1 MTFRNSLVS
10 WKYPSIL
17 LFGIGI
23 SNFGAWVYFIAL
35 NLIVLDMTGSA
46 LAVAGLYIVK
56 PMAAIFTNVWAGSV
70 IDRINKRNLMM
81 TLDLFRA
88 VFIALLPFA
97 SSIWV
102 IYALVFVI
110 NMGGAMFV
118 TTSRTYITKLI
129 PIEQRK
135 RFNSLRS
142 LIDSGAFLI
151 GPALAGI
158 LFLIGTPVLA
168 IYINAAA
175 LLLSGIITLFMP
187 NLEKDHSLEKSNHSL
202 SWTIMKKDW
211 GIVLDF
217 SRKSSYIMLIYF
229 LFSCMVVMET
239 AIDSQEAAFAKAVL
253 FLSDSDYGFLVS
265 IAGAGIIAGAIVNAV
280 FISKVQISHL
290 IGLGS
295 LFVSIGYMFYA
306 FSNAFSLAAI
316 GFFIIAFSLAF
327 ANTGFQ
333 TFYQNNIPVEIMG
346 RVGSVFGMLEALLI
360 IIITTIVGVSAHF
373 ISIRFVLISGS
384 MIMFALSII
393 LSMLSMKTSKSRYY
407 SVDNIE
413 VKAEEKV

>member
-1 MTFRNSLVS
+1 MTFKNSLVA

-17 LFGIGI
+17 LCGIGI

-35 NLIVLDMTGSA
+35 NLIVLDMTDSA

-70 IDRINKRNLMM
+70 IDRINKRNLMVA
-81 TLDLFRA
+81 LDLFRA
-88 VFIALLPFA
+88 VFIALLPLT

-102 IYALVFVI
+102 IYSLVLVI
-110 NMGGAMFV
+110 NMAGSMFV
-118 TTSRTYITKLI
+118 TTSRSYITKLI

-142 LIDSGAFLI
+142 LMDSGAFLI
-151 GPALAGI
+151 GPAIAGL
-158 LFLIGTPVLA
+158 LFLIGTPVIA

-187 NLEKDHSLEKSNHSL
+187 NLEKERSLEQTSHYL

-211 GIVLDF
+211 GIVMDF
-217 SRKSSYIMLIYF
+217 SRKFSYIMLIYF

-239 AIDSQEAAFAKAVL
+239 AMDSQEAVFAKAVL
-253 FLSDSDYGFLVS
+253 LLSDSDYGFLVS
-265 IAGAGIIAGAIVNAV
+265 IAGAGIIAGAIVNAI
-280 FISKVQISHL
+280 FINKIPISYL

-295 LFVSIGYMFYA
+295 LFVSIGYVIYA
-306 FSNAFSLAAI
+306 LSNSFSMAAI

-346 RVGSVFGMLEALLI
+346 RVGSIFGLLEALLI
-360 IIITTIVGVSAHF
+360 IMTTAIVGVSAHF
-373 ISIRFVLISGS
+373 ISIRFVVISGT
-384 MIMFALSII
+384 MIMFAVSILLSI
-393 LSMLSMKTSKSRYY
+393 LSMKASKSRYY
-407 SVDNIE
+407 SVGN
-413 VKAEEKV
+413 AGEKM

>member
-1 MTFRNSLVS
+1 MTFKNLLVA

-17 LFGIGI
+17 LCGIGI

-35 NLIVLDMTGSA
+35 NLIVLDMTDSA

-70 IDRINKRNLMM
+70 IDRINKRNLMVA
-81 TLDLFRA
+81 LDLFRA
-88 VFIALLPFA
+88 VFIALLPLT

-102 IYALVFVI
+102 IYSLVLVI
-110 NMGGAMFV
+110 NMAGSMFV
-118 TTSRTYITKLI
+118 TTSRSYITKLI

-142 LIDSGAFLI
+142 LMDSGAFLI
-151 GPALAGI
+151 GPAIAGL
-158 LFLIGTPVLA
+158 LFLIGTPVIA

-187 NLEKDHSLEKSNHSL
+187 NLEKERSLEQTSHYL

-211 GIVLDF
+211 GIVMDF
-217 SRKSSYIMLIYF
+217 SRKFSYIMLIYF

-239 AIDSQEAAFAKAVL
+239 AMDSQEAVFAKAVL
-253 FLSDSDYGFLVS
+253 LLSDSDYGFLVS
-265 IAGAGIIAGAIVNAV
+265 IAGAGIIAGAIVNAI
-280 FISKVQISHL
+280 FINKIPISYL

-295 LFVSIGYMFYA
+295 LFVSIGYVIYA
-306 FSNAFSLAAI
+306 LSNSFSMAAI

-346 RVGSVFGMLEALLI
+346 RVGSIFGLLEALLI
-360 IIITTIVGVSAHF
+360 IMTTAIVGVSAHF
-373 ISIRFVLISGS
+373 ISIRFVVISGT
-384 MIMFALSII
+384 MIMFAVSILLSI
-393 LSMLSMKTSKSRYY
+393 LSMKASKSRYY
-407 SVDNIE
+407 SVGN
-413 VKAEEKV
+413 AGEKM

>member
-1 MTFRNSLVS
+1 MTLKNSLVA

-17 LFGIGI
+17 LCGIGI

-35 NLIVLDMTGSA
+35 NLIVLDMTDSA

-70 IDRINKRNLMM
+70 IDRINKRNLMVA
-81 TLDLFRA
+81 LDLFRA
-88 VFIALLPFA
+88 VFIALLPLT

-102 IYALVFVI
+102 IYSLVFVI
-110 NMGGAMFV
+110 NMAGAMFG
-118 TTSRTYITKLI
+118 TTSRSYITKLI

-142 LIDSGAFLI
+142 LMDSGAFLI
-151 GPALAGI
+151 GPAIAGL

-187 NLEKDHSLEKSNHSL
+187 DLEKGRSLEQSSHYL

-211 GIVLDF
+211 GIVMDF
-217 SRKSSYIMLIYF
+217 SRKFSYIMLIYF

-239 AIDSQEAAFAKAVL
+239 AMDSQEAVFAKAVL
-253 FLSDSDYGFLVS
+253 LLSDSDYGFLVS

-280 FISKVQISHL
+280 FINKIPISYL

-295 LFVSIGYMFYA
+295 LFVSIGYVIYA
-306 FSNAFSLAAI
+306 LSNSFSMAAI

-346 RVGSVFGMLEALLI
+346 RVRSIFGLLEALLI
-360 IIITTIVGVSAHF
+360 IMTTAIVGVSAHF
-373 ISIRFVLISGS
+373 ISIRLVVISGT
-384 MIMFALSII
+384 MIMFAVSILLSI
-393 LSMLSMKTSKSRYY
+393 LSMKASKSRYY
-407 SVDNIE
+407 SIGN
-413 VKAEEKV
+413 AGEKM

>member
-1 MTFRNSLVS
+1 MTFKNSLVA

-17 LFGIGI
+17 LCGIGI

-35 NLIVLDMTGSA
+35 NLIVLDMTDSA

-70 IDRINKRNLMM
+70 IDRINKRNLMVA
-81 TLDLFRA
+81 LDLFRA
-88 VFIALLPFA
+88 VFIALLPLT

-102 IYALVFVI
+102 IYSLVLVI
-110 NMGGAMFV
+110 NMAGSMFV
-118 TTSRTYITKLI
+118 TTSRSYITKLI

-142 LIDSGAFLI
+142 LMDSGAFLI
-151 GPALAGI
+151 GPAIAGL
-158 LFLIGTPVLA
+158 LFLIGTPVIA

-187 NLEKDHSLEKSNHSL
+187 NLEKERSLEQTSHYL

-211 GIVLDF
+211 GIVMDF
-217 SRKSSYIMLIYF
+217 SRKFSYIMLIYF

-239 AIDSQEAAFAKAVL
+239 AMDSQEAVFAKAVL
-253 FLSDSDYGFLVS
+253 LLSDSDYGFLVS
-265 IAGAGIIAGAIVNAV
+265 IAGAGIIAGAIVNAI
-280 FISKVQISHL
+280 FINKIPISYL

-295 LFVSIGYMFYA
+295 LFVSIGYVIYA
-306 FSNAFSLAAI
+306 LSNSFSMAAI

-346 RVGSVFGMLEALLI
+346 RVGSIFGLLEALLI
-360 IIITTIVGVSAHF
+360 IMTTAIVGVSAHF
-373 ISIRFVLISGS
+373 ISIRFVVISGT
-384 MIMFALSII
+384 MIMFAVSILLSI
-393 LSMLSMKTSKSRYY
+393 LSVKASKSRYY
-407 SVDNIE
+407 SVGD
-413 VKAEEKV
+413 AGEKM